1 MEIKKE
7 LEKIMKK
14 IISLIILS
22 LMLTINN
29 VQAFDEINGNKIV
42 LLTSAER
49 KALNDSMQYES
60 ITEQRAENACKLI
73 GKTLKSFTYRE
84 VKQDYFL
91 DKCPENT
98 KDWCITHREIQN
110 FYKIP
115 TKTTLLPVQEYDM
128 ETHYHRGG
136 ATVAVLTLG
145 FIPIIIAYPARIA
158 TSIECQEVGE
168 ISFTTN

>member
-1 MEIKKE
+1 
-7 LEKIMKK
+7 MKK

-60 ITEQRAENACKLI
+60 ITEQRAENACKLL
-73 GKTLKSFTYRE
+73 GKTLKSFSYRE
-84 VKQDYFL
+84 VKQDYFVE
-91 DKCPENT
+91 KCQENT
-98 KDWCITHREIQN
+98 KDWCITHKEIQTI
-110 FYKIP
+110 YKIP
-115 TKTTLLPVQEYDM
+115 TKSTLLPVNEYDM

-145 FIPIIIAYPARIA
+145 FVPIIIPYPARIA
-158 TSIECQEVGE
+158 TSIECQDVGE
-168 ISFTTN
+168 MSFTTN

>member
-1 MEIKKE
+1 
-7 LEKIMKK
+7 MKK

-29 VQAFDEINGNKIV
+29 AQAFDEINGNKIV

-49 KALNDSMQYES
+49 KALNDSKQYES
-60 ITEQRAENACKLI
+60 VTEQRAEYACKLI
-73 GKTLKSFTYRE
+73 GKSLKSFTYRE

-91 DKCPENT
+91 DKCPEKA
-98 KDWCITHREIQN
+98 KDWCITHKEIQN

-115 TKTTLLPVQEYDM
+115 TKTTLLPVEEYDM

-145 FIPIIIAYPARIA
+145 FVPIIIPYPARIA